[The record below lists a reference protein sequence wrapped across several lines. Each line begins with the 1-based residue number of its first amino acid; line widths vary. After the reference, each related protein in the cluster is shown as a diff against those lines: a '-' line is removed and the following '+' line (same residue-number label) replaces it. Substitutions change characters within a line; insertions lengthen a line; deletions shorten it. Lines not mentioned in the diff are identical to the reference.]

1 MVSGKII
8 KLKDIADIEM
18 GQSPKGNTYNSD
30 NNGMPF
36 LQGNKTFGR
45 LYPIIDTW
53 TTDPKKIGK
62 RNSILM
68 SVRAP
73 VGEIN
78 IANQDICIGRGL
90 CSISMKNGNTK
101 YLYYVLK
108 NSISQIKS
116 KTTGTVFDSINKKE
130 LENIE
135 IVDFDTTAQ
144 NKIIKILSQVDDKI
158 ELNNEINDNLLD
170 ICQSLYKKWFVDFQF
185 DNCNRNLKESE
196 KGLIPYDWSV
206 KQIQDIVEIKRGASP
221 RPIQEYLSNEGINW
235 LKIADVTGVKE
246 PYIYTI
252 KEKIKESGKDKSRF
266 INKGTL
272 VVSNSATPGI
282 PKFIEVDTCV
292 HDGWLILQGYK
303 EGYKEFLYFLIL
315 DIRNMLL
322 KMANG
327 SVFQNLKT
335 DILKEYKFVNPPEE
349 ILNEFHKIVKPLMK
363 KINANVQQNM
373 SLNQLRET
381 LLPKLMNGEID
392 LDKIEI

>member
-1 MVSGKII
+1 MVSRKII

-135 IVDFDTTAQ
+135 IVDFDETTQ

-158 ELNNEINDNLLD
+158 ELNNKINDNLLKIIDNVYKEEFAELEVFDKAENIANITIGKTPPRSISECFSQNDCD
-170 ICQSLYKKWFVDFQF
+170 IKWVSISDLGKCGTYVN
-185 DNCNRNLKESE
+185 DTSE
-196 KGLIPYDWSV
+196 RLTRDAVEKYNV
-206 KQIQDIVEIKRGASP
+206 KI
-221 RPIQEYLSNEGINW
+221 
-235 LKIADVTGVKE
+235 
-246 PYIYTI
+246 
-252 KEKIKESGKDKSRF
+252 
-266 INKGTL
+266 
-272 VVSNSATPGI
+272 I
-282 PKFIEVDTCV
+282 PKETVILSFKLTVGRVAITRDEMTTNEAIAHFNLNSKDMKYFIYCYLRNFDFGSLGSTSSIATAVNSKIIKAMPIAIPDAEK
-292 HDGWLILQGYK
+292 LI
-303 EGYKEFLYFLIL
+303 
-315 DIRNMLL
+315 
-322 KMANG
+322 
-327 SVFQNLKT
+327 
-335 DILKEYKFVNPPEE
+335 KFNNIVNSLFEKVKNNE
-349 ILNEFHKIVKPLMK
+349 IENETL
-363 KINANVQQNM
+363 
-373 SLNQLRET
+373 SDLRDT